1 MNGTAEVEFRL
12 GGSDDGPLV
21 TVKYAWSYMQAVHGT
36 PDTAEPEEF
45 VVNLLSVKVDG
56 DMLPYL
62 DNDELATCAK
72 SNAEKDARRQVEDRT
87 RW

>member
-21 TVKYAWSYMQAVHGT
+21 TVEYAWSYMQAVHGT

-45 VVNLLSVKVDG
+45 AVNLLSVRTDG
-56 DMLPYL
+56 NILHFL
-62 DNDELATCAK
+62 GELEYCAE
-72 SNAEKDARRQVEDRT
+72 SNAEADARERIRERT
-87 RW
+87 TA